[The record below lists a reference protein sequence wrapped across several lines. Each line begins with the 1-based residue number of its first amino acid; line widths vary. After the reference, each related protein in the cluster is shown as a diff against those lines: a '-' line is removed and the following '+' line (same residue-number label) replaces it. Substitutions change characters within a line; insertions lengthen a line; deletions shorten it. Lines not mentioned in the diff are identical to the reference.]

1 MEKSLKSAFFG
12 DRELTRDF
20 ITSRTVSDVE
30 NFVKTMSKHNKVRDP
45 GVVKDITKRYQEFY
59 IDSLQRAFGL
69 NDKSMKELH
78 SEFND
83 VANNMLKT
91 LKVNEGRDPEI
102 FRNNK
107 KYLETYP
114 YLYFSVVPRQ
124 IIQSRL
130 ADKTVQ
136 ENRMLRSE
144 LSSVSKMVG
153 ELVKKIADIEVSYG
167 IPPIARSVFEAIPD
181 PISAQYDKQF
191 EKYRDD
197 LDVYHKI
204 NTFLKDNDSLTHSNF
219 LMKPLEQ
226 IQLFINN
233 GVKFATREEMERLS
247 EFIKHINTDMSG
259 TEKNQKQSSS
269 NLIDFVV
276 PE

>member
-1 MEKSLKSAFFG
+1 MKKTLKSAFFG

-20 ITSRTVSDVE
+20 ITSRTISDVE
-30 NFVKTMSKHNKVRDP
+30 NFVKTMSKHEKVRDP
-45 GVVKDITKRYQEFY
+45 GVVKNITKRYQEFY
-59 IDSLQRAFGL
+59 IDGLQKAFGL
-69 NDKSMKELH
+69 TDKSMAELH

-83 VANNMLKT
+83 IANKMLKT
-91 LKVNEGRDPEI
+91 LKVNEGRDTKI
-102 FRNNK
+102 FENNK

-144 LSSVSKMVG
+144 LSSISEIVG
-153 ELVKKIADIEVSYG
+153 ELVKKIADIKVSYG

-181 PISAQYDKQF
+181 PLSAQYDKQF

-197 LDVYHKI
+197 LDVYYKI
-204 NTFLKDNDSLTHSNF
+204 NNFLKNEDSLMHSNF

-226 IQLFINN
+226 IQSFIDD
-233 GVKFATREEMERLS
+233 GVKFATREEMESLS
-247 EFIKHINTDMSG
+247 EFIKDINTG
-259 TEKNQKQSSS
+259 TNTGENTKPSSTV